1 MRNSTEQLFFKKIT
15 FAIFLSGPFPPAKT
29 LHEKQTD
36 LSAYTLGGR
45 KKRLV
50 AYVLLFFKEGVRQ
63 EPLKDHVS
71 FLLLG
76 G

>member
-1 MRNSTEQLFFKKIT
+1 MRCPTEKLFFKKIT
-15 FAIFLSGPFPPAKT
+15 FATFLSGPFPSAKT
-29 LHEKQTD
+29 LHKKQTD
-36 LSAYTLGGR
+36 LSAHTFSDR

-63 EPLKDHVS
+63 EPLKDHVN